1 MYEANA
7 YFEEYNETPSISNEC
22 FYDRELSWLQ
32 FNLRVL
38 GEAENNEL
46 PLQERLKFMSIYY
59 SNLDEFFMVRVG
71 SITHRGMLMPYYT
84 DAKTGWDTDTQ
95 LKKIL
100 GAVKKQ
106 QKKAEKVYSDII
118 NSFREQGVD
127 IVDTDS
133 MSKGEEAFCRKIFSE
148 IKETITTNTVKMRS
162 PFPDLQNKET
172 YLVCILGKP
181 ETPEFGICNL
191 SRLPVYKSFDLGGRK
206 KLVNTSKLV
215 DRYAGELFKKK
226 DVKEHFLI
234 RITQN
239 ADVLLDEDMEYYST
253 DFRRSM
259 TEYLKKRKKQRPVR
273 LQICGNISEK
283 GMTIIRKRISLEER
297 SVFCSK
303 MPFETNF
310 GGYLK
315 KKAFKSEKQMP
326 VNSSELK
333 RGEYLSY
340 LEKRDILLSFPYQ
353 SIEPFIDVLYE
364 AADCPD
370 TEEIKITLYRLA
382 KKSRIAEALKYAAQ
396 KGKKV
401 LCLLELR
408 ARFDEQNNID
418 YSEELEKAGCKVIYG
433 LPNYKV
439 HSKICLITINRNGRK
454 NFVTQIGTGNYN
466 EVTCENYCDLSLI
479 TSDEE
484 IGKDAEMIFSSLEN
498 GEIPPLTQKLWAAPL
513 GYKKKVLEFLDGEI
527 QKGTEGY
534 AAIKVNS
541 LNDMDVMQKIS
552 EASCAGVKIELF
564 VRGIC
569 CIKPGIE
576 GLTENV
582 SVKSVVGRHLE
593 HSRIFIFGKG
603 ENSRI
608 FIGSGDLLNRNTRR
622 RVEIFAPIEKEE
634 IKEQVEE
641 VMNAF
646 RDDDVKGRVMHSNG
660 RYYKSKKPKGEDS
673 QQRLQRYFADKSISE
688 KI

>member
-1 MYEANA
+1 MYEADA
-7 YFEEYNETPSISNEC
+7 YFEDCNEPPVISSKC

-38 GEAENNEL
+38 GEAENSEL
-46 PLQERLKFMSIYY
+46 PLPERLKFISIYY

-84 DAKTGWDTDTQ
+84 DAKTGWDTDAQ

-106 QKKAEKVYSDII
+106 QRKAEKVYAEII
-118 NSFREQGVD
+118 NAFKEQGIDVA
-127 IVDTDS
+127 DTDNLT
-133 MSKGEEAFCRKIFSE
+133 KGEEAFCRKMFAE
-148 IKETITTNTVKMRS
+148 IKPDIATSTVKMRS
-162 PFPDLQNKET
+162 PFPELQNKET
-172 YLVCILGKP
+172 YLICILGKP
-181 ETPEFGICNL
+181 ETPEIGLCSFG
-191 SRLPVYKSFDLGGRK
+191 RLPAYKSFEQGGRK
-206 KLVNTSKLV
+206 KLVNTAKLI
-215 DRYAGELFKKK
+215 DRYAVELFKKK
-226 DVKEHFLI
+226 DVREHFLI

-239 ADVLLDEDMEYYST
+239 ADVLMDEDMEYYSN
-253 DFRRSM
+253 DLRRSM
-259 TEYLKKRKKQRPVR
+259 TEYLKKRKKQSPVR
-273 LQICGNISEK
+273 LQICGNASEK
-283 GMTIIRKRISLEER
+283 GMTIIRKRLSLEER

-303 MPFETNF
+303 IPFETSF
-310 GGYLK
+310 GDYLK
-315 KKAFKSEKQMP
+315 KLKTFKCEKQTP
-326 VNSSELK
+326 VNPSGLK

-340 LEKRDILLSFPYQ
+340 LKERDILLSFPHQ
-353 SIEPFIDVLYE
+353 SIEPFIELLYE
-364 AADCPD
+364 AADCEY

-382 KKSRIAEALKYAAQ
+382 KKSKIAEALKYAAR

-408 ARFDEQNNID
+408 ARFDEQSNID

-433 LPNYKV
+433 LTDHKV
-439 HSKICLITINRNGRK
+439 HSKICLIALNKDGKKYFI
-454 NFVTQIGTGNYN
+454 TQIGTGNYN
-466 EVTCENYCDLSLI
+466 EVTCESYCDLSFI

-484 IGKDAEMIFSSLEN
+484 TGRDADTIFAFLEK
-498 GEIPPLTQKLWAAPL
+498 GEIPPLTKKLWAAPL
-513 GYKKKVLEFLDGEI
+513 GYKKRVLELLEEEAK
-527 QKGTEGY
+527 KGTDGY

-552 EASCAGVKIELF
+552 EASCSGVKIELF

-582 SVKSVVGRHLE
+582 SVKSVVGRYLE
-593 HSRIFIFGKG
+593 HSRIFIFGKN
-603 ENSRI
+603 ENARI

-622 RVEIFAPIEKEE
+622 RVEIFVPIEKNE
-634 IKEQVEE
+634 IREQVLE

-646 RDDDVKGRVMHSNG
+646 REDDVKGRVMRSNG

-673 QQRLQRYFADKSISE
+673 QQRLRRYFAE
-688 KI
+688 KTIK